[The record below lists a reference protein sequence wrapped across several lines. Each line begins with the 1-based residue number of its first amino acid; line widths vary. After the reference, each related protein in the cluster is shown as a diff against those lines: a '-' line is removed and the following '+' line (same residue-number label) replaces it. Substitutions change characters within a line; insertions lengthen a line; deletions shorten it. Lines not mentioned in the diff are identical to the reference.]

1 MAKTSVELSKS
12 LSEIR
17 SLRFTARGGPALAGV
32 PSPGEAANKK
42 NPPEMVD
49 FLLQSFRHIDGSFI
63 VVFHIGVGFQIFAL
77 PPKSGSVG
85 NKTSFDI
92 HSLS

>member
-1 MAKTSVELSKS
+1 MKTSVELSKS

-17 SLRFTARGGPALAGV
+17 SLRLTARGGPALAGV

-49 FLLQSFRHIDGSFI
+49 FF
-63 VVFHIGVGFQIFAL
+63 VEM
-77 PPKSGSVG
+77 
-85 NKTSFDI
+85 
-92 HSLS
+92 HSSWREPRFWFGADS

>member
-1 MAKTSVELSKS
+1 MKTSIELSKS

-49 FLLQSFRHIDGSFI
+49 FFIGLKDENQDFGSERI
-63 VVFHIGVGFQIFAL
+63 VGE
-77 PPKSGSVG
+77 
-85 NKTSFDI
+85 NEC
-92 HSLS
+92 